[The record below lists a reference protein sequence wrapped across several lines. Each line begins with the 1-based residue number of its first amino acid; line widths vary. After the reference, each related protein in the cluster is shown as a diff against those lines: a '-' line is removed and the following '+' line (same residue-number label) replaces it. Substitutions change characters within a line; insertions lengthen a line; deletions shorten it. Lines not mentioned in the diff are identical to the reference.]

1 MKTLKALT
9 LFLCLIVLA
18 ACGGGSGGSG
28 TTSVNAVNEY
38 SFQATGGTL
47 NDGSGASGLV
57 VLATLRDSKGVGP
70 GLTGGWKIT
79 VTGPGISA
87 PLTESYDDGSSSS
100 YQSWWWKGLNP
111 AGTYTATATNG
122 TTTLTA
128 HFDISAANTLARPAL
143 SRANEVVS
151 WNAVTGAGSYYY
163 EVTDGYGAI
172 AQSGYLSADSSS
184 FSFQLNKLPD
194 GSYSIAVYGQTK
206 SRVDLISDISAMPS
220 LPSQDN
226 ISVSTMGLVITNGSP
241 GAYNLS
247 ATGGVLYMGQENGV
261 NKYGLVVWTSL
272 LTNATPASPPAAD
285 WAISVTGPGMTTPL
299 AFTYPKTDSH
309 YVYWDFGTVPAGGTY
324 TVTATTSGSTE
335 ILSAQFTIPAPTAQL
350 PVVTGIGVTPGSSSY
365 TVSWNAVPGAG
376 AGSYYVNLW
385 ADVGGTYTEVG
396 NIWVD
401 GGTLTAQIPKTS
413 LTIGTLYDV
422 YVTSCMLD
430 MTTGKTLPPPS
441 PSQVNMS
448 DNTFAPVSFTAQ

>member
-9 LFLCLIVLA
+9 LFLCVIILP
-18 ACGGGSGGSG
+18 ACGGGSGG
-28 TTSVNAVNEY
+28 TSVNAVNEY

-47 NDGSGASGLV
+47 NDGSGESGLV

-111 AGTYTATATNG
+111 DPGTYTATATNG
-122 TTTLTA
+122 KTTLIS
-128 HFDISAANTLARPAL
+128 HFDISASNTLVRPAL
-143 SRANEVVS
+143 SRANGVVS
-151 WNAVTGAGSYYY
+151 WNAATGAGSYYY

-172 AQSGYLSADSSS
+172 AQSGYLNAGSSS
-184 FSFQLNKLPD
+184 FSFQLNTLPD
-194 GSYSIAVYGQTK
+194 GSYSISVYAQTK
-206 SRVDLISDISAMPS
+206 SRVDLMNDTSAMPT

-226 ISVSTMGLVITNGSP
+226 ISVSTMDLVIANGST

-261 NKYGLVVWTSL
+261 NQYGLVIWTSI
-272 LTNATPASPPAAD
+272 LTNATPSSPPAAD
-285 WAISVTGPGMTTPL
+285 WTISVTGPGIDSSAPIV
-299 AFTYPKTDSH
+299 FTYPKTDSH

-324 TVTATTSGSTE
+324 TVTATTSGSSYTV
-335 ILSAQFTIPAPTAQL
+335 SAQFTIPAPTAQL

-365 TVSWNAVPGAG
+365 AVNWNAVPGAG
-376 AGSYYVNLW
+376 SYYVSLW
-385 ADVGGTYTEVG
+385 AYVGGTYTEVG

-401 GGTLTAQIPKTS
+401 GSTLTAQIPKTS

-422 YVTSCMLD
+422 YVTACTLD

-448 DNTFAPVSFTAQ
+448 DNAFILVSFTAQ